1 MWLLW
6 FCDFFVFVSFEWF
19 VVVFIYLFGNVD
31 WMIMV
36 FVVNSVCIGFIVL
49 FKVYVIKLLVFIDDV
64 GLVINVYY
72 RNDVILF
79 IRKGVNFFC
88 LWIKVVLVGND

>member
-1 MWLLW
+1 VVENVV
-6 FCDFFVFVSFEWF
+6 FFVSFEWF

-36 FVVNSVCIGFIVL
+36 FVVNLVCIGFIVL

-64 GLVINVYY
+64 GLVIDFV
-72 RNDVILF
+72 
-79 IRKGVNFFC
+79 C
-88 LWIKVVLVGND
+88 L

>member
-1 MWLLW
+1 M
-6 FCDFFVFVSFEWF
+6 
-19 VVVFIYLFGNVD
+19 VFIYLFGNVD
-31 WMIMV
+31 RMITV

-79 IRKGVNFFC
+79 IRKGVNFFR
-88 LWIKVVLVGND
+88 LRIKVVLVGND